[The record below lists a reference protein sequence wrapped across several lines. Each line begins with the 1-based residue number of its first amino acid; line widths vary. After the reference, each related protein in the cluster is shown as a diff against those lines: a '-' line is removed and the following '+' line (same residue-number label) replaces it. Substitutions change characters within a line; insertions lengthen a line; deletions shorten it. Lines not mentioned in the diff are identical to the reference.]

1 MSNGCKSILVSNGCK
16 NILGVKLEY
25 KYYRCQMG
33 VKEL

>member
-1 MSNGCKSILVSNGCK
+1 MRVKVFSVSNGCK
-16 NILGVKLEY
+16 NILVVKLEY